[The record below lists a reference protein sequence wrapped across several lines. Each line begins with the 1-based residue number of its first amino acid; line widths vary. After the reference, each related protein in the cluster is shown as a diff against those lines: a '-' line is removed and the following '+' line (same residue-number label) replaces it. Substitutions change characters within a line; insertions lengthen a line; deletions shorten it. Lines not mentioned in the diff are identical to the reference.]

1 MEDSTRDGYHLQA
14 ELVAEQMRQTHEGL
28 TIELEILPIEETER
42 EVRLKQLHTQI
53 MSGNGPDVYLLPTGN
68 TVTLKHGNGLSQDL
82 SIQVQPLLYDVIQ
95 AMRSGIFADIS
106 AYYDAD
112 DALGTA
118 SLQTAV
124 MDVGVIGGARYILPL
139 HYDLP
144 VLLTERKPDGDV
156 SVTALTE
163 AALTQGDTAAL
174 IGLQLPD
181 DLSVFS
187 QIFDYEN
194 GTMPL
199 TADKIAAYMR
209 LYQRWTAS
217 EAQPEQEWI
226 TAQLDAIN
234 NRRVPS
240 KTSYLEDYSDLVTP
254 SGFNEITSY
263 IICRIY
269 WCTAGLPCFRSTLAD
284 TLQSAL
290 AQLNN
295 DDGTPTDVD
304 IDKLAQQVWTDLWW
318 HLAEG

>member
-124 MDVGVIGGARYILPL
+124 MDAVETMTAFNVVR
-139 HYDLP
+139 
-144 VLLTERKPDGDV
+144 VDV
-156 SVTALTE
+156 EVR
-163 AALTQGDTAAL
+163 
-174 IGLQLPD
+174 GL
-181 DLSVFS
+181 
-187 QIFDYEN
+187 
-194 GTMPL
+194 
-199 TADKIAAYMR
+199 A
-209 LYQRWTAS
+209 
-217 EAQPEQEWI
+217 
-226 TAQLDAIN
+226 
-234 NRRVPS
+234 
-240 KTSYLEDYSDLVTP
+240 
-254 SGFNEITSY
+254 
-263 IICRIY
+263 
-269 WCTAGLPCFRSTLAD
+269 
-284 TLQSAL
+284 
-290 AQLNN
+290 
-295 DDGTPTDVD
+295 
-304 IDKLAQQVWTDLWW
+304 
-318 HLAEG
+318 